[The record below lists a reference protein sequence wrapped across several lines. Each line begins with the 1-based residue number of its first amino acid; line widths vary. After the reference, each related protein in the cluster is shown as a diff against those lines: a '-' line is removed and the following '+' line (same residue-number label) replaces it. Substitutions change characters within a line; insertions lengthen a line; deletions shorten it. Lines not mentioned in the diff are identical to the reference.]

1 MAIKN
6 YGLVSNRYGHSLSP
20 KCWSLCPAKLCS
32 SSFHVIL
39 VFLSFSSRTALVSI
53 YFSLLLTPLLSS
65 LPVVA
70 FSAVS
75 PACCSLLSA
84 LLFCCAPSGTA
95 SPLPCVCRVLRSTH
109 VWWHRDGAQLR
120 AALLSAAV
128 GSAVL
133 PRGIPGMALGAVDGL
148 HAKLCVT
155 SLVMWCAVCLETSDA
170 LFRLWLLE

>member
-1 MAIKN
+1 MDLSIIDMVTFLVPSADLFAQPSSAL
-6 YGLVSNRYGHSLSP
+6 LVSM
-20 KCWSLCPAKLCS
+20 WSWS
-32 SSFHVIL
+32 SSP
-39 VFLSFSSRTALVSI
+39 FSSRTALLSI

-65 LPVVA
+65 LAVVA

-128 GSAVL
+128 GSAAL